1 MAVGAKSLLDAEK
14 GYAFPTAT
22 FELSPEWVAEYAAA
36 VEEGAIGALDRELVP
51 PMALAALAVRSLLE
65 ATKLPPGT
73 LHVAQELA
81 CRRPVRLGERLS
93 ARARVASRGERA
105 GWVLMGVDLLVED
118 GSAVAVM
125 TGRATITIPAGG
137 SGA

>member
-1 MAVGAKSLLDAEK
+1 MTVGAKSLRELEK
-14 GYAFPTAT
+14 GYAFPAAT

-36 VEEGAIGALDRELVP
+36 VEDGAIGAPDRGLVP

-65 ATKLPPGT
+65 ATRLPPGA

-81 CRRPVRLGERLS
+81 FRRPVRLGERLS

-105 GWVLMGVDLLVED
+105 GWLLMGIDLLVED
-118 GSAVAVM
+118 DAAAAVM
-125 TGRATITIPAGG
+125 TGRATIAAPAGG